1 MLPDYITA
9 HLRNPLIVHPA
20 HHGSLSDPQATWR
33 DLGMNDGARDLTRME
48 IAMLIEEHFQGA
60 VTIADSAHEAW
71 ETLADVAETA
81 RGFEGVGG

>member
-20 HHGSLSDPQATWR
+20 HHGRLSDPQATWR
-33 DLGMNDGARDLTRME
+33 DLGMNDGARDLTRQE
-48 IAMLIEEHFQGA
+48 IAMLIEERHGCE
-60 VTIADSAHEAW
+60 IADAVHERW

-81 RGFEGVGG
+81 RGFEGVGA